1 MSFLLLLSLGCRET
15 GETKFVTDR
24 DEDGVSEDDDC
35 NDEDASI
42 GLPGTYYV
50 DYDHDGYGDDA
61 TAESY
66 CERPAGYSDVG
77 GDCDDQVAEVYP
89 GAEDICDGLDNDCDG
104 TIDNG
109 ATATMYYVDADADG
123 YGDDASTVYDCTQ
136 PEGTATV
143 GGDCNDADAA
153 YNPGAS
159 ESDCTDPNDYNC
171 DGSVG
176 YADED
181 GDGYA
186 ACEECD
192 DSEPAIN
199 PAAEESCNDIDDDCD
214 TLVDDADDTVNGTLA
229 WYRDLD
235 GDSYGDAATSTTACD
250 QPEGYGADNS
260 DCDDTRGD
268 VNPAASE
275 VCNDLDDDCDSLVD
289 DADDS
294 LDTSTASTWYV
305 DGDADGYGDEA
316 SALVACDQPGGTS
329 TLTGDC
335 DDTDA
340 AYNPGA
346 LEEDCADPNDYNC
359 DGSVGYADSDGDG
372 YAACEE
378 CDDTSAANNPA
389 ASETCDGA
397 DNDCDGT
404 VDEDDATDALTWYA
418 DADGDG
424 YGDDGSTTTACAAPS
439 GYLADNT
446 DCDDTSSDVSPAE
459 VELCN
464 GVDDDC
470 DGTVDEDDAGDSA
483 TWYADSDGD
492 GFGNAASSVESC
504 AAPSGYVSDSDDCD
518 DTSADVSPG
527 DIEVCNGIDDD
538 CDGSADEDSAA
549 DAATWYA
556 DADSDGYGDAGSTTV
571 ACDAPVGYLADD
583 SDCDDTSADVSP
595 ADTELCNGLDDD
607 CDGSTDED
615 SAADAATWYADAD
628 SDGYGDASVTT
639 DACSAPPGYVADDS
653 DCDDTSSSVS
663 PADTELC
670 NGVDDDC
677 DGSTD
682 EGVENTYYR
691 DADGDSYGNALVT
704 DDACSAPSGYV
715 SDDTDCDDSDATSYP
730 GAEESYDGAD
740 NDCDGTVD
748 DTAWSGTGAD
758 GSLTVSTS
766 TTVNESWVVTAIAG
780 AVVTV
785 DGSPGLAAG
794 DEVLV
799 INMHGS
805 DSAYTN
811 VGNYEFA
818 WVSGVSGSDVTLTAS
833 LSTTFGESSNSDLTD
848 QAIQVVRVPQYTD
861 VTVQSG
867 GSITAAAWDGETG
880 GVLAFRA
887 SGVVT
892 VDSGGTISADELG
905 YWAGET
911 GTAYNNDA
919 FQGESYAGEGDGNL
933 PPSGGYYGNWA
944 AGYYENNYG
953 GGGAMITGG
962 GGNYGGGAT
971 EGASWTGGSYPEAEA
986 GDTYGDVALS
996 DLFMGSGGAGVWYG
1010 GSSPGPGGDGAGIV
1024 FIAANEIVA
1033 SDSAAISA
1041 IGGTTTNWATG
1052 TWTYGAGGGAGGSIW
1067 LVADTLSLGS
1077 DSVDATGGFGED
1089 THIRVGGDG
1098 GYGRVRLDYNVLNGY
1113 AYGSGSDT
1121 TERGTASEPD
1131 AGHAETP

>member
-15 GETKFVTDR
+15 GETKFMTDR

-109 ATATMYYVDADADG
+109 ATATMYYIDADADG

-143 GGDCNDADAA
+143 GGDCNDADPA

-159 ESDCTDPNDYNC
+159 ESDCADPNDYNC

-176 YADED
+176 YADND

-192 DSEPAIN
+192 DGNVAVN

-214 TLVDDADDTVNGTLA
+214 TLVDDADDTVNGTLT

-235 GDSYGDAATSTTACD
+235 GDSYGDATTSTAACD
-250 QPEGYGADNS
+250 QPEGYNSDNS
-260 DCDDTRGD
+260 DCDDTRAD

-275 VCNDLDDDCDSLVD
+275 VCNDLDDDCDGLVD

-305 DGDADGYGDEA
+305 DDDADGYGSDDSTFPLE
-316 SALVACDQPGGTS
+316 ACDQPTGTS
-329 TLTGDC
+329 ALAGDC
-335 DDTDA
+335 DDSDA
-340 AYNPGA
+340 AYNPAA

-359 DGSVGYADSDGDG
+359 DGSVGYADVDGDG

-378 CDDTSAANNPA
+378 CDDESAANNPA
-389 ASETCDGA
+389 ASEICDGT
-397 DNDCDGT
+397 DNNCDGT
-404 VDEDDATDALTWYA
+404 VDEDAAIDALTWYA
-418 DADGDG
+418 DADSDG
-424 YGDDGSTTTACAAPS
+424 YGDDASTTTACAAPA

-446 DCDDTSSDVSPAE
+446 DCDDTSADVSPAE

-470 DGTVDEDDAGDSA
+470 DGTVDEDDAGDSLP
-483 TWYADSDGD
+483 WYADAAGD
-492 GFGNAASSVESC
+492 GFGDPASTVESC

-538 CDGSADEDSAA
+538 CDGSADADSAA

-556 DADSDGYGDAGSTTV
+556 DADSDGYGDAGSSTV
-571 ACDAPVGYLADD
+571 ACDAPAGYVADD
-583 SDCDDTSADVSP
+583 TDCDDTSADVSP
-595 ADTELCNGLDDD
+595 ADTELCNGIDDD
-607 CDGSTDED
+607 CD
-615 SAADAATWYADAD
+615 
-628 SDGYGDASVTT
+628 ASI
-639 DACSAPPGYVADDS
+639 
-653 DCDDTSSSVS
+653 
-663 PADTELC
+663 
-670 NGVDDDC
+670 
-677 DGSTD
+677 D
-682 EGVENTYYR
+682 EGVQDTYYQ
-691 DADGDSYGNALVT
+691 DADGDTYGNAAVS
-704 DDACSAPSGYV
+704 DDACSAPSGFV
-715 SDDTDCDDSDATSYP
+715 GDDTDCDDTDATSYP
-730 GAEESYDGAD
+730 GAVESYDGAD

-758 GSLTVSTS
+758 GSLTVSAS
-766 TTVNESWVVTAIAG
+766 STVNESWVVTAISG
-780 AVVTV
+780 AVVSV
-785 DGSPGLAAG
+785 DGSPSLAAG

-833 LSTTFGESSNSDLTD
+833 LSTTFGETSNSDLTD
-848 QAIQVVRVPQYTD
+848 QAIVVVRVPQYTD

-867 GSITAAAWDGETG
+867 GAITAAAWDGETG

-887 SGVVT
+887 NGIVT
-892 VDSGGTISADELG
+892 IDTGGLISADELG

-933 PPSGGYYGNWA
+933 SSGSGYYGNWA
-944 AGYYENNYG
+944 AGYYQNNYG

-962 GGNYGGGAT
+962 GGNHGGGAT

-986 GDTYGDVALS
+986 GDSYGDAALGA
-996 DLFMGSGGAGVWYG
+996 LFMGSGGAGVWRG
-1010 GSSPGPGGDGAGIV
+1010 SSSPGPGGDGAGIV

-1041 IGGTTTNWATG
+1041 IGGTTAAWATG

-1077 DSVDATGGFGED
+1077 ESVDATGGFGED

-1113 AYGSGSDT
+1113 AFGSGGDT
-1121 TERGTASEPD
+1121 AAQGTVSEPD

>member
-42 GLPGTYYV
+42 GLPGTYYM
-50 DYDHDGYGDDA
+50 DYDHDGYGEDS

-66 CERPAGYSDVG
+66 CERPAGYSEVG
-77 GDCDDQVAEVYP
+77 GDCDDLVAEVYP

-109 ATATMYYVDADADG
+109 ATATMYYVDADQDG

-159 ESDCTDPNDYNC
+159 ESDCADPNDYNC

-176 YADED
+176 YADDD

-192 DSEPAIN
+192 DGSAAAN
-199 PAAEESCNDIDDDCD
+199 PAAEETCNDQDDDCD
-214 TLVDDADDTVNGTLA
+214 GLVDDADDTVSGALT

-235 GDSYGDAATSTTACD
+235 GDSYGDATTSTAACS
-250 QPEGYGADNS
+250 QPEGYGTDNT
-260 DCDDTRGD
+260 DCDDTRAD

-275 VCNDLDDDCDSLVD
+275 VCNDLDDDCDSLLD

-305 DGDADGYGDEA
+305 DADSDGYGSD
-316 SALVACDQPGGTS
+316 SSTLLACDQPGGTS
-329 TLTGDC
+329 LLAGDC
-335 DDTDA
+335 DDADA

-346 LEEDCADPNDYNC
+346 LEEDCTDPSDYNC
-359 DGSVGYADSDGDG
+359 DGAVGYADADGDG

-378 CDDTSAANNPA
+378 CDDGNAANNPA
-389 ASETCDGA
+389 ATETCDGA

-404 VDEDDATDALTWYA
+404 VDEDDASDALTWYA

-424 YGDDGSTTTACAAPS
+424 HGDDTSTTEACSAPS

-446 DCDDTSSDVSPAE
+446 DCDDTNADVSPAE
-459 VELCN
+459 VDLCN
-464 GVDDDC
+464 GIDDDC
-470 DGTVDEDDAGDSA
+470 DGTADEDDASDA
-483 TWYADSDGD
+483 LTWYADADAD
-492 GFGNAASSVESC
+492 GFGNAGSSVKAC
-504 AAPSGYVSDSDDCD
+504 ARPGGYVSDSDDCD

-527 DIEVCNGIDDD
+527 EIEVCNNIDDD
-538 CDGSADEDSAA
+538 CDGTVDEDDAA
-549 DAATWYA
+549 DASTWYA
-556 DADSDGYGDAGSTTV
+556 DSDGDGYGNAASTTV

-595 ADTELCNGLDDD
+595 TETERCNGIDDD
-607 CDGSTDED
+607 CD
-615 SAADAATWYADAD
+615 
-628 SDGYGDASVTT
+628 
-639 DACSAPPGYVADDS
+639 
-653 DCDDTSSSVS
+653 SSV
-663 PADTELC
+663 
-670 NGVDDDC
+670 
-677 DGSTD
+677 D
-682 EGVENTYYR
+682 EGVDTTYYR
-691 DADGDSYGNALVT
+691 DADGDSYGNAAVT
-704 DDACSAPSGYV
+704 DNACSTPSGYV

-730 GAEESYDGAD
+730 GATESYDGAD

-748 DTAWSGTGAD
+748 NTGWSGTGAD
-758 GSLTVSTS
+758 GSLSVSTS
-766 TTVNESWVVTAIAG
+766 TTVNESWAVTGISG
-780 AVVTV
+780 VVVTV
-785 DGSPGLAAG
+785 LGSPGLAEG

-799 INMHGS
+799 INLHGS
-805 DSAYTN
+805 DSEHAN

-818 WVSGVSGSDVTLTAS
+818 WVSSVSGHEITLTAS
-833 LSTTFGESSNSDLTD
+833 LSATFGQRTNADLTD
-848 QAIQVVRVPQYTD
+848 QAVQVVRVPQYTD
-861 VTVQSG
+861 VTVSSG
-867 GSITAAAWDGETG
+867 GSITAEAWDGETG

-887 SGVVT
+887 TGVVT
-892 VDSGGTISADELG
+892 VASGGNLNADEMG

-944 AGYYENNYG
+944 AGYYQNNYG

-971 EGASWTGGSYPEAEA
+971 AGDSWTGGSYPAAEA
-986 GDTYGDVALS
+986 GDTYGDAALA
-996 DLFMGSGGAGVWYG
+996 DLFLGSGGAGVWYG
-1010 GSSPGPGGDGAGIV
+1010 RAYPGPGGDGAGIV
-1024 FIAANEIVA
+1024 FVAANEIVA

-1041 IGGTTTNWATG
+1041 IGGTTARWAHG

-1067 LVADTLSLGS
+1067 LLADTLTLGS
-1077 DSVDATGGFGED
+1077 ASVDATGGFGED

-1098 GYGRVRLDYNVLNGY
+1098 GYGRVRLDYNTLNGY
-1113 AYGSGSDT
+1113 GYGSGGDT
-1121 TERGTASEPD
+1121 TEQAIASEPD